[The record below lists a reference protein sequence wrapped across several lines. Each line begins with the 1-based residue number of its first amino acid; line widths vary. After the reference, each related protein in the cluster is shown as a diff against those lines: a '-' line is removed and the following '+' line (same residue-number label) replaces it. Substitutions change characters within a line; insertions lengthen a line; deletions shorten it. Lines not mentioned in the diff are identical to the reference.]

1 MSYASPVREPAGSHI
16 VTDVCTHNPEDI
28 NKCKHITEKAH
39 YYSVLLLQQYL
50 LVLVN
55 MCNLGV

>member
-16 VTDVCTHNPEDI
+16 FTDVCTHNPEDI
-28 NKCKHITEKAH
+28 NKCKHITEKAY
-39 YYSVLLLQQYL
+39 YYSVLLQQYL
-50 LVLVN
+50 LVLFN